1 MSGGWTPELQ
11 LFLSGGEQGGLASL
25 REVISLQ
32 GQAAL
37 KLPRK
42 PAHWHAWILSDL
54 SRSRLEVFL
63 HVLSDPYRRIRACW

>member
-1 MSGGWTPELQ
+1 MSGDWTPELQ
-11 LFLSGGEQGGLASL
+11 LFLWGGGGQGGLSSL

-42 PAHWHAWILSDL
+42 LVH
-54 SRSRLEVFL
+54 
-63 HVLSDPYRRIRACW
+63 